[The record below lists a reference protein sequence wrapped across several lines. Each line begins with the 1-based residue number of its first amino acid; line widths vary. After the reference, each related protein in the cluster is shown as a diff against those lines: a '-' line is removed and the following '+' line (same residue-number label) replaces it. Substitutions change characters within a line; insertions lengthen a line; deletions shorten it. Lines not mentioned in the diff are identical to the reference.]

1 MDDFMFSDST
11 HSNAAQCFFSK
22 ASTET
27 FDWEQA
33 YLEDPETVTVMQL
46 LLNCHDKPSFTDEQ
60 LQTVSVSYKTALKD
74 NRIQLVNGKLVLY
87 KPFQMNTRCVAL
99 VIVPASLRKKVF
111 SHFMLDLVQVTWV
124 NTKHF
129 LDFGYD
135 SSGLVL
141 EAIVKLGSKAV
152 RIALHSMYGA
162 LGKRKCIFHGQL
174 QSPSTSCT

>member
-1 MDDFMFSDST
+1 MFSDST

-74 NRIQLVNGKLVLY
+74 NRIQLVNGKLVLFVSFWHFVGLCLLLLY
-87 KPFQMNTRCVAL
+87 M
-99 VIVPASLRKKVF
+99 LRYVY
-111 SHFMLDLVQVTWV
+111 LL
-124 NTKHF
+124 
-129 LDFGYD
+129 
-135 SSGLVL
+135 
-141 EAIVKLGSKAV
+141 
-152 RIALHSMYGA
+152 LHN
-162 LGKRKCIFHGQL
+162 
-174 QSPSTSCT
+174 SCL